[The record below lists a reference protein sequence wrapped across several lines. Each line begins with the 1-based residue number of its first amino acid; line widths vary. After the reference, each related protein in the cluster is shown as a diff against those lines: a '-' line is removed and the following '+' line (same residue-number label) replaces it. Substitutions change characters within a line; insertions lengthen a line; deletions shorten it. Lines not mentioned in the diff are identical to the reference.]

1 MKELIS
7 ELLKHPASLQRI
19 DKKIIMELVN
29 KYPFVA
35 QYRMWLAKK
44 LKEESPEKF
53 QAALHTAAAYSPSRE
68 KLFHFIHAPLPQDYH
83 SPLPPS
89 NVEEVPLVIENNN
102 FQDQPKVDTRIFDEE
117 DAEIVGDEANNEE
130 PYNEA
135 IEEEIN
141 QAEHSVE
148 DNNDI
153 NESNEE
159 EVASDE
165 EVALNDNLDFVA
177 DKKID
182 EVLEIEN
189 TEDVIVTDETAK
201 NIAPINF
208 IEEDASKEI
217 TEEQPKFLKAEKL
230 LEEDYSIEEFEEEEL
245 EETIEPKTTPEVDDY
260 DEEDY
265 PEEEEEESGLDDFKL
280 TKVSLTIKEAAAK
293 AANLN
298 KEEDTKST
306 DEKNKAEDDLPA
318 LTTYSA
324 WLKSLRTNY
333 LKKMQIEGLPTEN
346 SMMEELGEQQAA
358 KSIEEDQNLVSE
370 SLALLLAQQGKK
382 EKAIAMYKAL
392 ILKYPERADYF
403 VPKIEYL
410 TDK

>member
-1 MKELIS
+1 M
-7 ELLKHPASLQRI
+7 HC
-19 DKKIIMELVN
+19 
-29 KYPFVA
+29 
-35 QYRMWLAKK
+35 
-44 LKEESPEKF
+44 
-53 QAALHTAAAYSPSRE
+53 
-68 KLFHFIHAPLPQDYH
+68 
-83 SPLPPS
+83 
-89 NVEEVPLVIENNN
+89 
-102 FQDQPKVDTRIFDEE
+102 
-117 DAEIVGDEANNEE
+117 
-130 PYNEA
+130 
-135 IEEEIN
+135 
-141 QAEHSVE
+141 
-148 DNNDI
+148 
-153 NESNEE
+153 
-159 EVASDE
+159 
-165 EVALNDNLDFVA
+165 
-177 DKKID
+177 
-182 EVLEIEN
+182 
-189 TEDVIVTDETAK
+189 
-201 NIAPINF
+201 
-208 IEEDASKEI
+208 
-217 TEEQPKFLKAEKL
+217 
-230 LEEDYSIEEFEEEEL
+230 
-245 EETIEPKTTPEVDDY
+245 
-260 DEEDY
+260 Y